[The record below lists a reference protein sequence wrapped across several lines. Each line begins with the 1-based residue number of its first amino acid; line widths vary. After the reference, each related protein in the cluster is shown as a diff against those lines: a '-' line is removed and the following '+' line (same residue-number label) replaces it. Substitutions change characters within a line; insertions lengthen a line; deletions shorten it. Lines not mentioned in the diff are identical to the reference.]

1 MKKALE
7 PLVRLKI
14 TDCISGYFRYR
25 TTPAQDAPGAA
36 RGVLLCR
43 SAGVGRRLKQLV
55 PDPEVRR
62 MFAVLDLEP
71 VIAPAGA
78 IAMIEPLRNNAL
90 EVHVAGDLEQ
100 DITDLALL
108 VFSGERCRRSA

>member
-1 MKKALE
+1 
-7 PLVRLKI
+7 
-14 TDCISGYFRYR
+14 
-25 TTPAQDAPGAA
+25 
-36 RGVLLCR
+36 
-43 SAGVGRRLKQLV
+43 
-55 PDPEVRR
+55 